1 MLMGFAFAC
10 IAVGLALR
18 SYFRS
23 AGKTRTRLERV
34 IICAMA
40 FTAILVVMVSS
51 RRAVQPAP
59 EYHESPA
66 QPGDLVVARSTS
78 LCGSSPEAFDEM
90 VRWAV
95 QKDTQEMY
103 RTLLRTGSSVWTVG
117 SEAKVLDRS
126 GLMYGR
132 TKIRIIKTQRE
143 CWVPSEAVQ

>member
-1 MLMGFAFAC
+1 MLTLFAFAC
-10 IAVGLALR
+10 MITGLVLR

-34 IICAMA
+34 IIWAMA
-40 FTAILVVMVSS
+40 FTAILVVIVSS
-51 RRAVQPAP
+51 RRAVQPTP
-59 EYHESPA
+59 EYHESRA
-66 QPGDLVVARSTS
+66 QPGDVVVARSTS

-90 VRWAV
+90 VKWAV

-103 RTLLRTGSSVWTVG
+103 RTLLRTGSSVWTEG
-117 SEAKVLDRS
+117 SEAKVMDR
-126 GLMYGR
+126 GGFMYGR